1 MTIDIHWEAYGL
13 TDHPDKL
20 QIDPSRVY
28 RSFRRSEKR
37 VRVYYFLWDHRRK
50 KFTVREISA
59 KTGIIKRDVIGI
71 LEGMG
76 EMYGRDES
84 LEGMGLVIRE
94 TEIYHGDL
102 IQLYSIADQDLDVNK
117 RFEEYFS
124 RMEKYRVHKPEKEHR
139 YG

>member
-1 MTIDIHWEAYGL
+1 M

-20 QIDPSRVY
+20 QIDPSQIY
-28 RSFRRSEKR
+28 RSFRRSKKH
-37 VRVYYFLWDHRRK
+37 VCVYYFLCDHRSK

-59 KTGIIKRDVIGI
+59 KMGIIKRDARGI

-84 LEGMGLVIRE
+84 LEGMGRVIRE

-102 IQLYSIADQDLDVNK
+102 IQLYSIVESGINYCQVVS
-117 RFEEYFS
+117 YF
-124 RMEKYRVHKPEKEHR
+124 VAHINR
-139 YG
+139 YSVRLSPISHSTTF